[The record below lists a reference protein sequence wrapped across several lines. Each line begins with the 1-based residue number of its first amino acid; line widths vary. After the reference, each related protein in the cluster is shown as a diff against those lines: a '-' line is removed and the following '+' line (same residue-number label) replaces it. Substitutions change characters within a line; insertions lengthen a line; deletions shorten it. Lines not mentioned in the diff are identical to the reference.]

1 MYVIIEFHHNT
12 WKLLSTITVCFVFV
26 GVIGIFEEYYK
37 ATNPSMAEIEYDLA
51 SVVQFVDA
59 IHDLSCLV

>member
-1 MYVIIEFHHNT
+1 M
-12 WKLLSTITVCFVFV
+12 STIAVCFVFA
-26 GVIGIFEEYYK
+26 GVISIFEDYYK
-37 ATNPSMAEIEYDLA
+37 ATNPTMAEIEYDLA